1 MMFCTLFSDPPPPCI
16 KSSLPK
22 QVMQCLQSDNVFAQ
36 RSQIK
41 QINFFWFDHF
51 FTYWI
56 LFEPSCCPERT
67 VLGSDGSSV
76 VYQLASGFL
85 LFMIFIIIFGENHI
99 CQHIGYCLYFDSHM
113 FQLSYELNDEWFFL
127 RFRRPLWRWVP
138 VHTTEHSGF
147 FNMLPVLNSSLSSF
161 FIMFLLCLV
170 SLKSFFCCNILSS
183 LRSGPAH
190 QALLPPVVL
199 HQAPLAQVQPQLRWD
214 DNDDDD
220 NNDDNDDDNDADG
233 SDDDDY

>member
-1 MMFCTLFSDPPPPCI
+1 MSTQFLHIFLILLPLAAKVLSQNRCTTFDDIWRYLMILDDIWWCLMIFDDVLYTFSDPPPPCI

-76 VYQLASGFL
+76 VYQLASGF
-85 LFMIFIIIFGENHI
+85 
-99 CQHIGYCLYFDSHM
+99 
-113 FQLSYELNDEWFFL
+113 
-127 RFRRPLWRWVP
+127 
-138 VHTTEHSGF
+138 
-147 FNMLPVLNSSLSSF
+147 
-161 FIMFLLCLV
+161 
-170 SLKSFFCCNILSS
+170 
-183 LRSGPAH
+183 
-190 QALLPPVVL
+190 
-199 HQAPLAQVQPQLRWD
+199 QLR
-214 DNDDDD
+214 
-220 NNDDNDDDNDADG
+220 DG
-233 SDDDDY
+233 SGSGIGKNFGFGFGY

>member
-1 MMFCTLFSDPPPPCI
+1 MILDDIWWCLMIFDDVLYTFSDPPPPCI

-113 FQLSYELNDEWFFL
+113 FQLSYEQYAKWWMIFSQI
-127 RFRRPLWRWVP
+127 P
-138 VHTTEHSGF
+138 TTVVEMGVCTHNRTQWILQF
-147 FNMLPVLNSSLSSF
+147 ASS
-161 FIMFLLCLV
+161 IELL
-170 SLKSFFCCNILSS
+170 
-183 LRSGPAH
+183 AH
-190 QALLPPVVL
+190 F
-199 HQAPLAQVQPQLRWD
+199 
-214 DNDDDD
+214 
-220 NNDDNDDDNDADG
+220 
-233 SDDDDY
+233 